1 MSIEWSID
9 ISGPCVTNYL
19 CCSVN
24 PLSGRR
30 GKGNEDEA
38 NPVGVIFF
46 LAYLGG
52 LSFFSFFILFFL
64 FLFSSE
70 SAYGRMPLLDLAFC
84 GSGLRQQLVFVPIPA
99 HDTMQDC

>member
-9 ISGPCVTNYL
+9 ISGPCVTTCTC

-24 PLSGRR
+24 PLSGRG

-52 LSFFSFFILFFL
+52 LSFFSFFILFF
-64 FLFSSE
+64 FFFSSE

>member
-9 ISGPCVTNYL
+9 ISGPCVTTC

-52 LSFFSFFILFFL
+52 LSFFSFF
-64 FLFSSE
+64 FLFSCE

-84 GSGLRQQLVFVPIPA
+84 GSGLRQQLVLVPIPA
-99 HDTMQDC
+99 HDTMQAC

>member
-9 ISGPCVTNYL
+9 ISGPCVTTC

-38 NPVGVIFF
+38 NPVGVIFS

-70 SAYGRMPLLDLAFC
+70 SCLWKNATVGPCFLREWVAATVGFC
-84 GSGLRQQLVFVPIPA
+84 SNTCP
-99 HDTMQDC
+99 